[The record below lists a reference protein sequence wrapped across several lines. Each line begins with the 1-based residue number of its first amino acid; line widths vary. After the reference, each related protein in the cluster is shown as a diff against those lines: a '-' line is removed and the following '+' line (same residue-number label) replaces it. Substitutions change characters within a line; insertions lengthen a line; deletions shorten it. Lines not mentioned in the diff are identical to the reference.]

1 MAILAVNE
9 IGEKNIGFFYPIRG
23 LDELNQAGWLHR
35 QAESVHG
42 SRDIADPG
50 HQFIMGF
57 AYELLILE

>member
-23 LDELNQAGWLHR
+23 LAELNQAGRLHR
-35 QAESVHG
+35 QAKGVHS

-50 HQFIMGF
+50 HQFIMGV